1 MCIGDWLLCF
11 FFKQM
16 TAYELR
22 ISDWSADVCSSDR
35 AAALAD
41 GLRGQGFEA
50 RPAPSL
56 RAAAETADIVSCA
69 TLAIEPLIEGAWL
82 GPGTHLDLVG
92 SFTPAMRE
100 TDDACVG
107 RGRIYVDTMAALE
120 DGRASC
126 RERVCQYV

>member
-1 MCIGDWLLCF
+1 MQ
-11 FFKQM
+11 K
-16 TAYELR
+16 TAYEMR
-22 ISDWSADVCSSDR
+22 ISDWSSDVCSSDR
-35 AAALAD
+35 
-41 GLRGQGFEA
+41 
-50 RPAPSL
+50 
-56 RAAAETADIVSCA
+56 IVSCA

-120 DGRASC
+120 ESGDLAGPLARGVIRRDAIAGTLDDPCSRALDGRRTANGKTLFKAAGPAHT
-126 RERVCQYV
+126 